1 MSGVFHLGNGSANCP
16 TSSWLR
22 TMCVAWP
29 NYHSNTQMLSISD
42 NAGVWKLYLSV
53 LRIPR
58 ACAGLDRLALQD
70 EHELGSCQG
79 SAGVWGLGFRP
90 AAFPQPESTLVT
102 AGIQGE
108 GQKLNEHVT

>member
-1 MSGVFHLGNGSANCP
+1 
-16 TSSWLR
+16 
-22 TMCVAWP
+22 
-29 NYHSNTQMLSISD
+29 MLSISD

-79 SAGVWGLGFRP
+79 RAGVWGLGFRLHP
-90 AAFPQPESTLVT
+90 PAFPQPETTIIT
-102 AGIQGE
+102 AGAQGE
-108 GQKLNEHVT
+108 DQKLNEHVT